1 MPPSSEAMTDSGKIL
16 IVDDDPRVRK
26 LLVNYFEEQGF
37 GTMQAEDGPTLR
49 ACLKQGDIDLIMLDI
64 GLPGEDGLTLAR
76 EVRGKSAVPIIII
89 TGKGDVVDRVVGLE
103 LGADDYITKPFHLRE
118 VLARVRSVLRR
129 SPPATLDQAAV
140 TPMQVADETTETITF
155 AGWRLDLT
163 ARDLRAPDGEPV
175 VLTTAEFDLL
185 LAFAGNAN
193 RPLSRDTL
201 MDRTRGRDWTPFDRS
216 IDTQVARL
224 RKKIETDPNNP
235 QLIKTVRGLGYL
247 FTPKVESL

>member
-1 MPPSSEAMTDSGKIL
+1 MPTSSEAMTESAQIL

-26 LLVNYFEEQGF
+26 LLVSYFEEQGF
-37 GTMQAEDGPTLR
+37 GTTQAEDGPTLR
-49 ACLKQGDIDLIMLDI
+49 ACLEQGNIDLIMLDI

-129 SPPATLDQAAV
+129 SPPTAEDQDAFAPVRATN
-140 TPMQVADETTETITF
+140 ETGKTLTF

-163 ARDLRAPDGEPV
+163 TRDLRSPDGEPV
-175 VLTTAEFDLL
+175 ALTTAEFDLL
-185 LAFAGNAN
+185 TAFAASSN

-224 RKKIETDPNNP
+224 RKKVEPDPNNP

-247 FTPKVESL
+247 FTPKVERL